1 MDEKVR
7 QQAKAKL
14 GVLIAKVLEDGVI
27 DAGERE
33 SLQGFFRD
41 ALLTVSDVK
50 AVYLDSVGA
59 LQAEVLADGVV
70 TAEEARRCKLVV
82 GTAPHPF
89 AHVASGD
96 GRDRHRASALADAH
110 LRAAEAARRAAARF
124 GRCSPWGPTCGR
136 PAQSA

>member
-1 MDEKVR
+1 MDEQVR

-14 GVLIAKVLEDGVI
+14 GGLIAKVLEDGVI

-82 GTAPHPF
+82 EQLRIPLRMLPPEM
-89 AHVASGD
+89 VAIVTGQK
-96 GRDRHRASALADAH
+96 
-110 LRAAEAARRAAARF
+110 
-124 GRCSPWGPTCGR
+124 P
-136 PAQSA
+136 